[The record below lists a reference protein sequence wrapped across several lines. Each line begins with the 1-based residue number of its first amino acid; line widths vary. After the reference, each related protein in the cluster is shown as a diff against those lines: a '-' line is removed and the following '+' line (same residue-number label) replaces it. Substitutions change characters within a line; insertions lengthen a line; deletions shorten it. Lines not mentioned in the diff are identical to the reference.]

1 LASNA
6 AQKLIVDIRKC
17 DIIPLT
23 NKPIAEVIQVIK
35 DKFKK
40 HHGFEAAM
48 DGMDKADYLFD
59 DTAIIKMLDWI
70 KKIK

>member
-1 LASNA
+1 
-6 AQKLIVDIRKC
+6 
-17 DIIPLT
+17 
-23 NKPIAEVIQVIK
+23 
-35 DKFKK
+35 
-40 HHGFEAAM
+40 M